1 MAMQLGCKSSIGGE
15 GVSNPPG
22 GSARTHP
29 RPYIFFA
36 KRDPRTAAMYPAS
49 AGNMVARASVRVLA
63 WLAYMDTYINRKQVL
78 QQYGFDV
85 RKEQWAAEDVQ
96 ERPKGVGKEKWYR
109 REAVAAKAVAK
120 LESVPVE
127 RVVVQEPEV
136 EAKVEVPALQ
146 SAEHSAL
153 QSAEPCSG
161 LHKSESVESVV
172 VAKKAMNFR
181 FVIGTRGEVVRV
193 QDNKR
198 VKIGM
203 RLAVRSV
210 SPGHYASLEVVR

>member
-1 MAMQLGCKSSIGGE
+1 MAWHGDAARLQKQHRGGGGLE
-15 GVSNPPG
+15 SAWRKCSNASPPV
-22 GSARTHP
+22 HFFCQM
-29 RPYIFFA
+29 RP
-36 KRDPRTAAMYPAS
+36 PRTAAMYPAS
-49 AGNMVARASVRVLA
+49 AGNMVARAMGRVLA

-85 RKEQWAAEDVQ
+85 RKEQWAMEDVQ

-127 RVVVQEPEV
+127 QVAVEAVVQEPEAEV
-136 EAKVEVPALQ
+136 VAEVPELPVLIVPKREEEQ
-146 SAEHSAL
+146 
-153 QSAEPCSG
+153 G
-161 LHKSESVESVV
+161 VIKSVV

-203 RLAVRSV
+203 RMAVRSV
-210 SPGHYASLEVVR
+210 SPGHYVSKEIVR

>member
-1 MAMQLGCKSSIGGE
+1 
-15 GVSNPPG
+15 
-22 GSARTHP
+22 
-29 RPYIFFA
+29 
-36 KRDPRTAAMYPAS
+36 
-49 AGNMVARASVRVLA
+49 
-63 WLAYMDTYINRKQVL
+63 MDTYINRKQVL

-127 RVVVQEPEV
+127 QAVVPEPEP
-136 EAKVEVPALQ
+136 EAEVVAEVPELPVLIVPKREEEQ
-146 SAEHSAL
+146 
-153 QSAEPCSG
+153 G
-161 LHKSESVESVV
+161 VIESVV

-181 FVIGTRGEVVRV
+181 FVIGTKGEVVRV

-203 RLAVRSV
+203 RMAVRSV
-210 SPGHYASLEVVR
+210 SPGHYASLEIVR

>member
-1 MAMQLGCKSSIGGE
+1 
-15 GVSNPPG
+15 
-22 GSARTHP
+22 
-29 RPYIFFA
+29 
-36 KRDPRTAAMYPAS
+36 
-49 AGNMVARASVRVLA
+49 
-63 WLAYMDTYINRKQVL
+63 MDTYINRKQVL

-85 RKEQWAAEDVQ
+85 RKEQWALEDVQ

-127 RVVVQEPEV
+127 RV
-136 EAKVEVPALQ
+136 AEVPSLQ
-146 SAEHSAL
+146 SVE
-153 QSAEPCSG
+153 QRSG
-161 LHKSESVESVV
+161 LHKHEQVAEVVAEVPVLIVPKREEEQGVIESVV

-203 RLAVRSV
+203 RMAVRSV
-210 SPGHYASLEVVR
+210 SPGHYVSREVVR

>member
-1 MAMQLGCKSSIGGE
+1 
-15 GVSNPPG
+15 
-22 GSARTHP
+22 
-29 RPYIFFA
+29 
-36 KRDPRTAAMYPAS
+36 
-49 AGNMVARASVRVLA
+49 
-63 WLAYMDTYINRKQVL
+63 MDTYINRKQVL

-85 RKEQWAAEDVQ
+85 RKEQWALEDVQ

-109 REAVAAKAVAK
+109 VEAVAAKAMAK

-127 RVVVQEPEV
+127 RVVEQQVVPEQ
-136 EAKVEVPALQ
+136 AEVPALR

-153 QSAEPCSG
+153 RSVEPCSG

-181 FVIGTRGEVVRV
+181 FVIGTKGEVVRV

-203 RLAVRSV
+203 RMAVRAT
-210 SPGHYASLEVVR
+210 SPGHYVSREVVR

>member
-1 MAMQLGCKSSIGGE
+1 
-15 GVSNPPG
+15 
-22 GSARTHP
+22 
-29 RPYIFFA
+29 
-36 KRDPRTAAMYPAS
+36 MYPAY
-49 AGNMVARASVRVLA
+49 AGNMVARACVRVLA

-85 RKEQWAAEDVQ
+85 RKEQWALEDVQ

-109 REAVAAKAVAK
+109 SEAVAAKAVAK

-127 RVVVQEPEV
+127 QM
-136 EAKVEVPALQ
+136 VEVPEVRSAQHLALQ
-146 SAEHSAL
+146 SVEPHSV
-153 QSAEPCSG
+153 
-161 LHKSESVESVV
+161 LHKHEQEAEVVAEVPELPVLIVPKREEEQGVIESVV

-210 SPGHYASLEVVR
+210 SPGHYVSKEIVR

>member
-1 MAMQLGCKSSIGGE
+1 
-15 GVSNPPG
+15 
-22 GSARTHP
+22 
-29 RPYIFFA
+29 
-36 KRDPRTAAMYPAS
+36 
-49 AGNMVARASVRVLA
+49 
-63 WLAYMDTYINRKQVL
+63 MDTYINRKQVL

-85 RKEQWAAEDVQ
+85 RKEQWEAGDVQ

-109 REAVAAKAVAK
+109 VEAVAAKAMAK

-127 RVVVQEPEV
+127 RVVEQQVVLEQVVPEQ
-136 EAKVEVPALQ
+136 AEVPALR

-153 QSAEPCSG
+153 RSVEPCSG

-172 VAKKAMNFR
+172 VAKRAMNFR
-181 FVIGTRGEVVRV
+181 FVIGTKGEVVRV

-203 RLAVRSV
+203 RMAVRAT
-210 SPGHYASLEVVR
+210 SPGHYVSREVVR

>member
-1 MAMQLGCKSSIGGE
+1 
-15 GVSNPPG
+15 
-22 GSARTHP
+22 
-29 RPYIFFA
+29 
-36 KRDPRTAAMYPAS
+36 
-49 AGNMVARASVRVLA
+49 
-63 WLAYMDTYINRKQVL
+63 MDTYINRKQVL

-85 RKEQWAAEDVQ
+85 RKEQWALEDVQ

-127 RVVVQEPEV
+127 RVAELPS
-136 EAKVEVPALQ
+136 LQ
-146 SAEHSAL
+146 SVE
-153 QSAEPCSG
+153 QRSG
-161 LHKSESVESVV
+161 LHKHEQVAEVVAEVPVLIVPKREEEQGVIESVV

-203 RLAVRSV
+203 RMAVRSV
-210 SPGHYASLEVVR
+210 SPGHYVSREVVR

>member
-1 MAMQLGCKSSIGGE
+1 M
-15 GVSNPPG
+15 
-22 GSARTHP
+22 
-29 RPYIFFA
+29 RP
-36 KRDPRTAAMYPAS
+36 PRTAAMYPAY
-49 AGNMVARASVRVLA
+49 AGNMVARAMGRVLA

-109 REAVAAKAVAK
+109 REAVTAKAVAK

-127 RVVVQEPEV
+127 QAVVPEPEPEV
-136 EAKVEVPALQ
+136 KVEVVAEVPELPSLQ
-146 SAEHSAL
+146 SVE
-153 QSAEPCSG
+153 QRSG
-161 LHKSESVESVV
+161 LHKSEGVESIV
-172 VAKKAMNFR
+172 VAKRAMNFR

-203 RLAVRSV
+203 RMAVRSV
-210 SPGHYASLEVVR
+210 SPGHYVSKEIVR

>member
-1 MAMQLGCKSSIGGE
+1 M
-15 GVSNPPG
+15 
-22 GSARTHP
+22 
-29 RPYIFFA
+29 RP
-36 KRDPRTAAMYPAS
+36 PRTAAMYPAY
-49 AGNMVARASVRVLA
+49 AGNMVARACERVLA

-127 RVVVQEPEV
+127 AVVQEPEAEV
-136 EAKVEVPALQ
+136 VAEVPELPVLIVPKREEEQ
-146 SAEHSAL
+146 
-153 QSAEPCSG
+153 G
-161 LHKSESVESVV
+161 VIESVV

-203 RLAVRSV
+203 RMAVRSV
-210 SPGHYASLEVVR
+210 SPGHYVSKEVVR

>member
-1 MAMQLGCKSSIGGE
+1 
-15 GVSNPPG
+15 
-22 GSARTHP
+22 
-29 RPYIFFA
+29 
-36 KRDPRTAAMYPAS
+36 
-49 AGNMVARASVRVLA
+49 
-63 WLAYMDTYINRKQVL
+63 MDTYINRKQVL

-127 RVVVQEPEV
+127 QVAVEAVVQEPEAEV
-136 EAKVEVPALQ
+136 VAEVPELPVLIVPKREEEQ
-146 SAEHSAL
+146 
-153 QSAEPCSG
+153 G
-161 LHKSESVESVV
+161 VIESVV

-203 RLAVRSV
+203 RMAVRSV
-210 SPGHYASLEVVR
+210 SPGHYVSKEVVR

>member
-1 MAMQLGCKSSIGGE
+1 MAWHGNAARLQKQDRGGGGLE
-15 GVSNPPG
+15 FAWRKCCNASPPV
-22 GSARTHP
+22 HFFCQM
-29 RPYIFFA
+29 RPS
-36 KRDPRTAAMYPAS
+36 RTAAMYPAY
-49 AGNMVARASVRVLA
+49 AGNMVARACVRVLA

-85 RKEQWAAEDVQ
+85 RKEQWAVEDVQ

-127 RVVVQEPEV
+127 AVVQEPEAEV
-136 EAKVEVPALQ
+136 VAEVPELPVLIVPKREEEQ
-146 SAEHSAL
+146 
-153 QSAEPCSG
+153 G
-161 LHKSESVESVV
+161 VIESVV

-203 RLAVRSV
+203 RMAVRSV
-210 SPGHYASLEVVR
+210 SPGHYVSKEVVR

>member
-1 MAMQLGCKSSIGGE
+1 MQQF
-15 GVSNPPG
+15 GV
-22 GSARTHP
+22 
-29 RPYIFFA
+29 
-36 KRDPRTAAMYPAS
+36 
-49 AGNMVARASVRVLA
+49 
-63 WLAYMDTYINRKQVL
+63 
-78 QQYGFDV
+78 DV

-127 RVVVQEPEV
+127 QAVVPEPEP
-136 EAKVEVPALQ
+136 EAEVVAEVPELPVLIVPKREEEQ
-146 SAEHSAL
+146 
-153 QSAEPCSG
+153 G
-161 LHKSESVESVV
+161 VIESVV

-181 FVIGTRGEVVRV
+181 FVIGTKGEVVRV

-210 SPGHYASLEVVR
+210 SPGHYASLEIVR

>member
-85 RKEQWAAEDVQ
+85 RKEQWALEDVQ

-109 REAVAAKAVAK
+109 REAVAAKAVGK

-127 RVVVQEPEV
+127 QVAEVVAIVPEQ
-136 EAKVEVPALQ
+136 PALR
-146 SAEHSAL
+146 SAE
-153 QSAEPCSG
+153 QYSG
-161 LHKSESVESVV
+161 LHKEERVE
-172 VAKKAMNFR
+172 
-181 FVIGTRGEVVRV
+181 
-193 QDNKR
+193 
-198 VKIGM
+198 KIG
-203 RLAVRSV
+203 RAHV
-210 SPGHYASLEVVR
+210 

>member
-1 MAMQLGCKSSIGGE
+1 
-15 GVSNPPG
+15 
-22 GSARTHP
+22 
-29 RPYIFFA
+29 
-36 KRDPRTAAMYPAS
+36 
-49 AGNMVARASVRVLA
+49 
-63 WLAYMDTYINRKQVL
+63 MDTYINRKQVL

-85 RKEQWAAEDVQ
+85 RKEQWEAGDVQ

-109 REAVAAKAVAK
+109 VEAVAAKAMAK

-127 RVVVQEPEV
+127 RVVEQQVVLEQVVPEQ
-136 EAKVEVPALQ
+136 AEVPALR
-146 SAEHSAL
+146 
-153 QSAEPCSG
+153 SAEPCSG

-172 VAKKAMNFR
+172 VAKRAMNFR

-203 RLAVRSV
+203 RMAVRAT
-210 SPGHYASLEVVR
+210 SPGHYVSREVVR

>member
-1 MAMQLGCKSSIGGE
+1 
-15 GVSNPPG
+15 
-22 GSARTHP
+22 
-29 RPYIFFA
+29 
-36 KRDPRTAAMYPAS
+36 
-49 AGNMVARASVRVLA
+49 
-63 WLAYMDTYINRKQVL
+63 MDTYINRKQVL

-85 RKEQWAAEDVQ
+85 RKEQWAVEDVQ

-127 RVVVQEPEV
+127 AVVQEPEAEV
-136 EAKVEVPALQ
+136 VAEVPELPVLIVPKREEEQ
-146 SAEHSAL
+146 
-153 QSAEPCSG
+153 G
-161 LHKSESVESVV
+161 VIESVV

-203 RLAVRSV
+203 RMAVRSV
-210 SPGHYASLEVVR
+210 SPGHYVSKEVVR

>member
-1 MAMQLGCKSSIGGE
+1 
-15 GVSNPPG
+15 
-22 GSARTHP
+22 
-29 RPYIFFA
+29 
-36 KRDPRTAAMYPAS
+36 MYPAY
-49 AGNMVARASVRVLA
+49 AGNMVARACEHVLA

-85 RKEQWAAEDVQ
+85 RKEQWALEDVQ

-109 REAVAAKAVAK
+109 SEAVTAKAVAK

-127 RVVVQEPEV
+127 RVAELPSLRSMEPHSVLHKHEQEAEVV
-136 EAKVEVPALQ
+136 AEVPVLPVLIVPKREEEQ
-146 SAEHSAL
+146 
-153 QSAEPCSG
+153 G
-161 LHKSESVESVV
+161 VIESVV

-203 RLAVRSV
+203 RMAVRSV
-210 SPGHYASLEVVR
+210 SPGHYVSKEIVR

>member
-1 MAMQLGCKSSIGGE
+1 M
-15 GVSNPPG
+15 
-22 GSARTHP
+22 
-29 RPYIFFA
+29 RP
-36 KRDPRTAAMYPAS
+36 PRTAAMYPAY
-49 AGNMVARASVRVLA
+49 AGNMVARACVRVLA

-127 RVVVQEPEV
+127 TVAVEPEAEV
-136 EAKVEVPALQ
+136 VAEVPELPVLIVPKREEEQ
-146 SAEHSAL
+146 
-153 QSAEPCSG
+153 G
-161 LHKSESVESVV
+161 VIESVV

-203 RLAVRSV
+203 RMAVRSV
-210 SPGHYASLEVVR
+210 SPGHYVSKEVVR

>member
-1 MAMQLGCKSSIGGE
+1 
-15 GVSNPPG
+15 
-22 GSARTHP
+22 
-29 RPYIFFA
+29 
-36 KRDPRTAAMYPAS
+36 MYPAY
-49 AGNMVARASVRVLA
+49 AGNMVARAMGRVLA

-127 RVVVQEPEV
+127 QVAVEAVVQEPEAEV
-136 EAKVEVPALQ
+136 VAEVPELPVLIVPKREEEQ
-146 SAEHSAL
+146 
-153 QSAEPCSG
+153 G
-161 LHKSESVESVV
+161 VIESVV

-181 FVIGTRGEVVRV
+181 FVIGTKGEVVRV

-210 SPGHYASLEVVR
+210 SPGHYASLEIVR